1 MDKLVVKHLT
11 KRFGSLVAV
20 NDVSFEVKEG
30 EIFSLLGPSGCGKTT
45 TLRCIVGLEKPDSGE
60 IYLEGQ
66 LINNLSPR
74 ERKIAL
80 VFQEFAV
87 FPHMSVYDNLAFG
100 LQVQGAK
107 KPEIEAK
114 VNNVAELLGL
124 KDTLYAN
131 AGKLGLSEKQRIAIG
146 RALVVEP
153 KLLLLDE
160 PLTLVDAKVREKMRS
175 ELKRIQKETH
185 VTTIYVTHD
194 QQEAIMLSD
203 RVAVMNKGLL
213 VQVGSPSE
221 IYNNPADLFV
231 AKFIGSPTMNFAE
244 GELTEVDGSVVFKT
258 KYEYSLKL
266 PRNVKLTIPK
276 KVLLGIRPENIKIH
290 FDDKGKYWKGTIEL
304 IETSGYK
311 FLYHVKIGEDLM
323 VVSSKPIEKLK
334 IGSEVS
340 LELPAESIRIFD
352 AENEK
357 RIW

>member
-1 MDKLVVKHLT
+1 MKHLT
-11 KRFGSLVAV
+11 KTFGSLVAV

-30 EIFSLLGPSGCGKTT
+30 EIFSILGPSGCGKTT

-100 LQVQGAK
+100 LQVQGKK

-114 VNNVAELLGL
+114 VNNIAELLGL
-124 KDTLYAN
+124 KDTLHTN

-146 RALVVEP
+146 RALIVEP

-175 ELKRIQKETH
+175 ELKRIQKETN

-213 VQVGSPSE
+213 IQVGSPSE
-221 IYNNPADLFV
+221 IYDNPADLFV
-231 AKFIGSPTMNFAE
+231 AKFIGSPTMNFIE
-244 GELTEVDGSVVFKT
+244 GSMVEENGFTVFKT
-258 KYEYSLKL
+258 NYGYSLKL
-266 PRNVKLTIPK
+266 PRKLKSGTAK

-290 FDDKGKYWKGTIEL
+290 LNGKGNRFWKGIVEL

-311 FLYHVKIGEDLM
+311 FLYHVKIGDDLI
-323 VVSSKPIEKLK
+323 VVSSKPLEKLK
-334 IGSEVS
+334 RGSEVS
-340 LELPAESIRIFD
+340 LELPTESIRIFD
-352 AENEK
+352 AESEK

>member
-1 MDKLVVKHLT
+1 LEKLVVKHLT
-11 KRFGSLVAV
+11 KKFGSLVAV

-175 ELKRIQKETH
+175 ELKRIQKETN

-213 VQVGSPSE
+213 IQVGSPSE

-231 AKFIGSPTMNFAE
+231 AKFIGSPTMNFIE
-244 GELTEVDGSVVFKT
+244 GNLIEENGSTVFKT
-258 KYEYSLKL
+258 NYEYSLKL
-266 PRNVKLTIPK
+266 PRKLKLGPAK

-290 FDDKGKYWKGTIEL
+290 LDGKGNWKGIVEL

-311 FLYHVKIGEDLM
+311 FLYHVKIGDDLI
-323 VVSSKPIEKLK
+323 VVSSKPVEKLK

-340 LELPAESIRIFD
+340 LELPTESIRIFD